1 VAEAVKRWL
10 GVSSLLI
17 ALTALVT
24 YPQFQHLS
32 DGISDYGDPLYNA
45 WALAWIAHAQIDP
58 HDTLFNA
65 NIFFPETDTLALT
78 ETILFPATLVAPL
91 SWGGAGPIVLYNVTL
106 LLSFVLSGLTMFLLV
121 RSLTSDRRGALV
133 AAAAFAVTPIRFD
146 QYSHVQLQLT
156 YFMPLALYF
165 LHRIVSSP
173 GGGVRAAV
181 GFGVAVGGLFLSC
194 VYYTLFFAAVLLV
207 FAPLLIVLS
216 RPVRIKRLVSAAAI
230 GAAVAVVVSA
240 PAALAYQRN
249 RHWTADRSLD
259 DIARGSA
266 APADYL
272 RSQNW
277 NLLYG
282 DPARRGP
289 GERNLFMGYSLPVL
303 AGTSVLASPAIVVP
317 YVAATILSFDASLGI
332 NGRTYPWLY
341 RLLSPYRSLRVPSR
355 FAMLVSM
362 FLAVLAGLGV
372 SATLAKLKSAHAQR
386 VLLVLALGGIV
397 LESMNRPLPLAD
409 MPARI
414 PGVYHYLAAL
424 PPGPVLEYPVSHLEG
439 RAGPQDATYM
449 YYSTAHWKPLLNGY
463 SSFAPPS
470 YFELRERMAAFPRA
484 ESIEYL
490 RQRGTRYVLAHE
502 RFYFLGGFDEDLEI
516 LDRSPMLRRLATFR
530 EARHLRSV
538 IYEIV
543 NPNDIK
549 R

>member
-1 VAEAVKRWL
+1 MAEAVKRWL
-10 GVSSLLI
+10 GVSSLII

-24 YPQFQHLS
+24 YPQFRHLS

-45 WALAWIAHAQIDP
+45 WALAWIAHAPIDP

-78 ETILFPATLVAPL
+78 ETILFPAALVAPL
-91 SWGGAGPIVLYNVTL
+91 SWAGAGPLVLYNVTL
-106 LLSFVLSGLTMFLLV
+106 LLSFALSGLTMFLLI
-121 RSLTSDRRGALV
+121 RSLTRDWRGALV
-133 AAAAFAVTPIRFD
+133 AAVSFALTPIRFD

-165 LHRIVSSP
+165 LHGMVSSP
-173 GGGVRAAV
+173 DGRVRPAV
-181 GFGVAVGGLFLSC
+181 GFGLALGGLFLSC
-194 VYYTLFFAAVLLV
+194 VYYTLYFAAVLVV
-207 FAPLLIVLS
+207 FAPLLVVLS
-216 RPVRIKRLVSAAAI
+216 QRVSVKLLAAAAV
-230 GAAVAVVVSA
+230 AAIIAVVVSA

-272 RSQNW
+272 RPQHLS
-277 NLLYG
+277 LLYG
-282 DPARRGP
+282 YPTRRGP
-289 GERNLFMGYSLPVL
+289 AERNLFMGYSLPIL
-303 AGTSVLASPAIVVP
+303 AGTSVLASPASVVP
-317 YVAATILSFDASLGI
+317 YAAATLVSFDASLGI

-372 SATLAKLKSAHAQR
+372 SATLAKLKSVHAQR
-386 VLLVLALGGIV
+386 ALLVVALGGIV
-397 LESMNRPLPLAD
+397 LESMNRPLPLAV

-470 YFELRERMAAFPRA
+470 YFELRDRMAAFPEP

-490 RQRGTRYVLAHE
+490 RQRGARYVLVHE
-502 RFYFLGGFDEDLEI
+502 RFYFRGGFDEDVEV
-516 LDRSPMLRRLATFR
+516 LDRSADLRRLATFR

-543 NPNDIK
+543 NPIEIK